1 MQQAPQEVLPFMK
14 KHFTH
19 NTMGRIAVV
28 TGASSGIG
36 EAFARSLAREGYD
49 CYLVARRKSNLV
61 KLARELEEKAGIRAT
76 TVTADLSTD
85 AGVRHVENLI
95 ARNDSIEILV
105 NGAGFGTRG
114 LFADVDA
121 KKMQDMVYLHTMA
134 SARLTRAV
142 LPRMIASRRGYVINV
157 SSVGAFLTTSHYV
170 TYSATKAFI
179 NMLTRGLRDELV
191 GTGVKIQALCPGL
204 TRTGFMSTV
213 EFKDFNYSDI
223 PRFVWMTP
231 EQVVEESLAALMK
244 NKIIFIP
251 GLGNRIFIGFL
262 TAPLIGTIIG
272 GILSILGRGKNSY

>member
-1 MQQAPQEVLPFMK
+1 MK

-49 CYLVARRKSNLV
+49 CFLVARRKSNLV
-61 KLARELEEKAGIRAT
+61 RLARELEEKAGVRAT
-76 TVTADLSTD
+76 TVAADLSTD
-85 AGVRHVENLI
+85 AGVRQVENI
-95 ARNDSIEILV
+95 VAGNGAIEILV

-114 LFADVDA
+114 FFADVDA

-142 LPRMIASRRGYVINV
+142 LPLMIANRRGYVINV

-179 NMLTRGLRDELV
+179 NMLTLGLRDELT

-204 TRTGFMSTV
+204 TRTGFMFTD

-223 PRFVWMTP
+223 PRFAWMAP
-231 EQVVEESLAALMK
+231 EQVVEESLGALGK
-244 NKIIFIP
+244 NKTIVIP
-251 GLGNRIFIGFL
+251 GRGNRI
-262 TAPLIGTIIG
+262 LIGTLKAPIIG
-272 GILSILGRGKNSY
+272 PLLGSLLNVLGRGKNAY